1 MHGAEGFPSEL
12 CAEHRAVEA
21 LLRRLDGE
29 RARGRPAAEEDL
41 RLLHALRL
49 LLAPHLT
56 AEEVYLYPLVRRRLP
71 AGGALADAA
80 AHTHA
85 TIRGLLDRAVDE
97 RLSAPERGRATA
109 ALTVVLRA
117 HLRGEEERLFPALR
131 ARVAPEEL
139 RRCAR
144 RLREARPTG
153 PDAPVWGLPPGTGAI
168 AAVRDGLTG
177 HDTARSRHSP

>member
-1 MHGAEGFPSEL
+1 M
-12 CAEHRAVEA
+12 
-21 LLRRLDGE
+21 
-29 RARGRPAAEEDL
+29 
-41 RLLHALRL
+41 
-49 LLAPHLT
+49 
-56 AEEVYLYPLVRRRLP
+56 
-71 AGGALADAA
+71 
-80 AHTHA
+80 
-85 TIRGLLDRAVDE
+85 
-97 RLSAPERGRATA
+97 
-109 ALTVVLRA
+109 LRA